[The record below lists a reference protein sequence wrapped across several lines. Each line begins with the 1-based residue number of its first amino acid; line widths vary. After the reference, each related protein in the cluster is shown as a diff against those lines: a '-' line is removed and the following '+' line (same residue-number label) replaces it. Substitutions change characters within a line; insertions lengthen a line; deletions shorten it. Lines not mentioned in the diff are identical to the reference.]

1 MRRINFRRSVNENI
15 SVSDYENKIKNLS
28 NSAELDNIL
37 SDYDFPTDEGD
48 FSDLIRQWFDYQY
61 YIDDP
66 QGFDAALAY
75 YYSIYGDN
83 SVFQTAIKDAIQNM
97 KDNGFAD
104 VNESKN
110 KRNKYKTRRTF
121 ENFRKMKRNK
131 KVTYRVNESSQ
142 RKRFKRLPMFENY
155 LEEKYDSVKL
165 LDGHKYTL
173 TDDVVA
179 EDGQTLAKKGDTV
192 TYEDVVGV
200 FTNNATEFTTDCGVF
215 RTEDGQALQPEILM
229 SQNLLSDPQ
238 SKMTEDPK
246 AFMTEVVA
254 ECRKVGQKLGKA
266 AAARKKIYES
276 LTDEQKKKYQAKKE
290 KLSSEQIEKYNK
302 EIDDMEVKAQKLY
315 QDMEDGKITQEEM
328 MQKTDR
334 LTKSALEK
342 YRTVTGGE
350 DPAWYEDYM
359 DEPGFGK
366 ANEDEFYYVAASENS
381 DELDEMLQFCS
392 DNGYELPKDKIV
404 DSTIDVEFA
413 RNEAGNYVDFRVY
426 DPSAVTS
433 VKDKNSDG
441 WSNWLLGKH
450 QPVNE
455 YLENKQKK
463 TRKKYD
469 KKDEKKNGKV
479 NEDLDWRPLI
489 HGSSERL
496 DTFFKQFAPYRQTMD
511 DFYNKYWDR
520 TTCDRIIAK
529 INDYVNDPYVDD
541 LNDYNIEGLRAEL
554 RKIILDAEDLVD
566 IQGNHIFE
574 SGDSNWQSY
583 ISGDSQR
590 VNKFDEQFAPYRQ
603 TLDNFYEKYKGTK
616 TCDAV
621 IAKINEYIND
631 PYADDIKALVDEL
644 REMIMSAEDLEDLES
659 DCIFESEEA
668 TETEVK
674 DVVDDDILTPET
686 VEAVL
691 TADDDVEDETVAAVV
706 DAVKDDAK
714 EREEISLDDVVD
726 ATVDAELS
734 KEEATAVID
743 AVVDAV
749 VDQKVED
756 ETVNESKKYSLKKA
770 VKESLHKKFRK
781 GVFEARVKRIR
792 NKKK

>member
-1 MRRINFRRSVNENI
+1 MRRINFRRSINESMSVN
-15 SVSDYENKIKNLS
+15 DYENKIKNLS

-37 SDYDFPTDEGD
+37 MNYDLPTDEGD
-48 FSDLIRQWFDYQY
+48 LSDMIRQWFDYQF

-66 QGFDAALAY
+66 QGYDAALAY
-75 YYSIYGDN
+75 YYSKYGDN

-110 KRNKYKTRRTF
+110 KRNKYKTRKTF

-165 LDGHKYTL
+165 LDGHKYVL

-200 FTNNATEFTTDCGVF
+200 FTNNAAEFTTDCGVF

-266 AAARKKIYES
+266 AATRKKIYES

-290 KLSSEQIEKYNK
+290 KLTSEQIEKYNK
-302 EIDDMEVKAQKLY
+302 EIDDMEAKAQKLY

-328 MQKTDR
+328 MKKTDR

-366 ANEDEFYYVAASENS
+366 
-381 DELDEMLQFCS
+381 
-392 DNGYELPKDKIV
+392 
-404 DSTIDVEFA
+404 
-413 RNEAGNYVDFRVY
+413 
-426 DPSAVTS
+426 
-433 VKDKNSDG
+433 
-441 WSNWLLGKH
+441 
-450 QPVNE
+450 
-455 YLENKQKK
+455 
-463 TRKKYD
+463 
-469 KKDEKKNGKV
+469 V
-479 NEDLDWRPLI
+479 NEDLAWKPLI
-489 HGSSERL
+489 QGSPERL
-496 DTFFKQFAPYRQTMD
+496 DTFFKQFAPYCQTMD
-511 DFYNKYWDR
+511 SFYNKCWDR
-520 TTCDRIIAK
+520 ATCDKIIAK

-541 LNDYNIEGLRAEL
+541 LNDYKIEGLIAEL
-554 RKIILDAEDLVD
+554 REILMNSEDLVD
-566 IQGNHIFE
+566 MQSQLSSIFE

-583 ISGDSQR
+583 INGDSER
-590 VNKFDEQFAPYRQ
+590 VKTFDEQFAPYRQ

-644 REMIMSAEDLEDLES
+644 REMIMSADDLEDLEA

-691 TADDDVEDETVAAVV
+691 TADDDVEDETVTAVV
-706 DAVKDDAK
+706 DAVKDDTK
-714 EREEISLDDVVD
+714 EGEEISLDDVVD

-743 AVVDAV
+743 AVIDAV

-781 GVFEARVKRIR
+781 GVFEARVRRIR

>member
-1 MRRINFRRSVNENI
+1 MRRINFRRSVNESM
-15 SVSDYENKIKNLS
+15 SVTDYENKIKNLS
-28 NSAELDNIL
+28 NSSELDNIL
-37 SDYDFPTDEGD
+37 SDYDLPTDEGD
-48 FSDLIRQWFDYQY
+48 FSDLIRQWFDYQF

-66 QGFDAALAY
+66 QGYDAVLAY

-97 KDNGFAD
+97 KDHGFAD

-173 TDDVVA
+173 ADDVVA

-266 AAARKKIYES
+266 AATRKKIYES
-276 LTDEQKKKYQAKKE
+276 LTDEQKEKYQAKKE

-302 EIDDMEVKAQKLY
+302 EIDDMEAKAQKLY

-328 MQKTDR
+328 MKKTDR

-366 ANEDEFYYVAASENS
+366 ANEDEFYYVVASENA
-381 DELDEMLQFCS
+381 DELDEMVQFCA
-392 DNGYELPKDKIV
+392 DNGYELPKDKII
-404 DSTIDVEFA
+404 DGTIDIEFA

-426 DPSAVTS
+426 DPSAVTAI
-433 VKDKNSDG
+433 KDKNSDG
-441 WSNWLLGKH
+441 WSSWLLGKH
-450 QPVNE
+450 QPI
-455 YLENKQKK
+455 
-463 TRKKYD
+463 
-469 KKDEKKNGKV
+469 
-479 NEDLDWRPLI
+479 NEDLNWTPLI
-489 HGSSERL
+489 HGSSERRA
-496 DTFFKQFAPYRQTMD
+496 TFFK
-511 DFYNKYWDR
+511 
-520 TTCDRIIAK
+520 
-529 INDYVNDPYVDD
+529 
-541 LNDYNIEGLRAEL
+541 
-554 RKIILDAEDLVD
+554 
-566 IQGNHIFE
+566 
-574 SGDSNWQSY
+574 
-583 ISGDSQR
+583 
-590 VNKFDEQFAPYRQ
+590 QFAPYRQ

-631 PYADDIKALVDEL
+631 PYVDDIKALVAEL
-644 REMIMSAEDLEDLES
+644 REMIMSAEDLIDLEA

-691 TADDDVEDETVAAVV
+691 IADDDVEDETVTAVV

-714 EREEISLDDVVD
+714 DGEEISLDDVVD

-749 VDQKVED
+749 VDQKVEE

-781 GVFEARVKRIR
+781 GVFEARVRRIR